1 MTRWHLT
8 GLDEQPAGVGG
19 QGALELPLLH
29 PAPPLPLL
37 HGVGT
42 PLLEIEQVTSL
53 FLLGT
58 DMFIFFS
65 GKSNASKRGGNVKKT
80 NEPLW

>member
-29 PAPPLPLL
+29 PAPSLPLL

-53 FLLGT
+53 F
-58 DMFIFFS
+58 FI
-65 GKSNASKRGGNVKKT
+65 GD
-80 NEPLW
+80 

>member
-8 GLDEQPAGVGG
+8 GLDEQPAGMGG

-53 FLLGT
+53 LGLLLGT
-58 DMFIFFS
+58 DMFNFFQANRTPAKEA
-65 GKSNASKRGGNVKKT
+65 GT
-80 NEPLW
+80 

>member
-29 PAPPLPLL
+29 PAPSLPLL

-53 FLLGT
+53 FYWGLT
-58 DMFIFFS
+58 CSIFFRQIERQQ
-65 GKSNASKRGGNVKKT
+65 KRRERKKDK
-80 NEPLW
+80 

>member
-53 FLLGT
+53 LGLLLGT
-58 DMFIFFS
+58 DMFNFFRQIERQQ
-65 GKSNASKRGGNVKKT
+65 KRRERKKDK
-80 NEPLW
+80 

>member
-53 FLLGT
+53 LGLSLGT
-58 DMFIFFS
+58 DMFIFFRQIERQQ
-65 GKSNASKRGGNVKKT
+65 KRRERKKDK
-80 NEPLW
+80 

>member
-53 FLLGT
+53 FYWGLT
-58 DMFIFFS
+58 CSIFS

-80 NEPLW
+80 NEPL

>member
-58 DMFIFFS
+58 DI
-65 GKSNASKRGGNVKKT
+65 RGATESLFPYFPGQDNFC
-80 NEPLW
+80 P

>member
-8 GLDEQPAGVGG
+8 GLDEQPAGVGC

-29 PAPPLPLL
+29 PAPSLPLL

-80 NEPLW
+80 NEPL

>member
-58 DMFIFFS
+58 DMFNFFQANRTPAKEA
-65 GKSNASKRGGNVKKT
+65 GT
-80 NEPLW
+80 

>member
-29 PAPPLPLL
+29 PAPSLPLL

-58 DMFIFFS
+58 DMFIFFFRQIERQQ
-65 GKSNASKRGGNVKKT
+65 KRRERKKDK
-80 NEPLW
+80 